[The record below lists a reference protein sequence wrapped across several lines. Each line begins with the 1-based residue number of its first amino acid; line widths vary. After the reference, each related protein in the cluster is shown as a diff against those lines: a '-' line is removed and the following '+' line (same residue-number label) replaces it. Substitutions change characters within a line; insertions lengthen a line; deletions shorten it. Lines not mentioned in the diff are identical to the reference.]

1 MGLVEGFAE
10 AALSDESS
18 NVVTQ
23 EEYYM
28 FQFKFYALVILIKL
42 VMVFIVSQFLWPKV
56 VPKVFSGAKANPG
69 FLNLVGLVVIYYLL
83 F

>member
-10 AALSDESS
+10 AALSNESS
-18 NVVTQ
+18 DVVTQ

-42 VMVFIVSQFLWPKV
+42 AMVFIVSNFLWPKV
-56 VPKVFSGAKANPG
+56 VPKVFSGAKSNPG
-69 FLNLVGLVVIYYLL
+69 VLNLVGLVVIYYLL

>member
-1 MGLVEGFAE
+1 MGIVEGFVEHAMG
-10 AALSDESS
+10 DESE

-23 EEYYM
+23 QDYYA
-28 FQFKFYALVILIKL
+28 FQFKFLLVVMLIKL
-42 VMVFIVSQFLWPKV
+42 IMIYVVSQFLWPRV
-56 VPKVFSGAKANPG
+56 VPKVFSGAKAKPG